1 MNIGINQYGNEH
13 EKKRSNFV
21 GLDQVINGQK
31 SENYDE
37 TGYGS
42 HWNPGTLTRSGVIY
56 HLLSGF

>member
-42 HWNPGTLTRSGVIY
+42 HWNPGTLT
-56 HLLSGF
+56 